1 MLVLCVNA
9 GALLKAQG
17 YIDSYSDL
25 IVLMEEGIWHQQ
37 NHANTVPVGKDAASR
52 GIVLT
57 GDTAKD
63 QDIVAWIFEQETTI
77 VV

>member
-9 GALLKAQG
+9 GALHRAQG
-17 YIDSYSDL
+17 YIDSYSDR

-37 NHANTVPVGKDAASR
+37 SHANTVPVGKDAVSR
-52 GIVLT
+52 GVVLT
-57 GDTAKD
+57 GDTAND
-63 QDIVAWIFEQETTI
+63 QDIVTWIFEQEMTI